1 MKSRL
6 DTPTKQCNYYSE
18 WEVYYSE
25 TLSKLNSE
33 NVLSSV
39 ELTQNTSKINPKYM
53 QRDLAKK
60 SQTENTQIYTDTKMK
75 TLKTSRFFYAPSLFW
90 ILVTTKIIT
99 WNKYILWCLYIYTIL
114 LNLQEWGS
122 DTQVKTVTHIQPNY
136 YQP

>member
-6 DTPTKQCNYYSE
+6 DIPTKQCNYYSE
-18 WEVYYSE
+18 CEVYYNE

-60 SQTENTQIYTDTKMK
+60 S
-75 TLKTSRFFYAPSLFW
+75 
-90 ILVTTKIIT
+90 
-99 WNKYILWCLYIYTIL
+99 
-114 LNLQEWGS
+114 
-122 DTQVKTVTHIQPNY
+122 
-136 YQP
+136 

>member
-6 DTPTKQCNYYSE
+6 DIPTKQCNYYSE

-39 ELTQNTSKINPKYM
+39 ELIQNISKINPKYM

-60 SQTENTQIYTDTKMK
+60 S
-75 TLKTSRFFYAPSLFW
+75 
-90 ILVTTKIIT
+90 
-99 WNKYILWCLYIYTIL
+99 
-114 LNLQEWGS
+114 
-122 DTQVKTVTHIQPNY
+122 
-136 YQP
+136 

>member
-6 DTPTKQCNYYSE
+6 DIPTKQCNYYYE

-60 SQTENTQIYTDTKMK
+60 S
-75 TLKTSRFFYAPSLFW
+75 
-90 ILVTTKIIT
+90 
-99 WNKYILWCLYIYTIL
+99 
-114 LNLQEWGS
+114 
-122 DTQVKTVTHIQPNY
+122 
-136 YQP
+136 